1 MKEDTGFCKKP
12 ERPTTLSKSLLL
24 HYLATNLLEG
34 SQDTLWR
41 LFQTAVLQLP
51 PLGVVI
57 AFLSKNHVAQ
67 LLTVG
72 LCSTQDLQL
81 PFQYFSRQQMGTLA
95 VLQEGRFL

>member
-72 LCSTQDLQL
+72 LAVRKT
-81 PFQYFSRQQMGTLA
+81 FSCLFNIFPA
-95 VLQEGRFL
+95 NKWVH